1 MSGYCGYGGDM
12 TNAQYNLVTFGATS
26 QEARR
31 EQLVDMLK
39 NCPLPQQELLLN
51 LGLFLVPQTLSRIL
65 FIDFLYRKVL
75 EVQGVVMD
83 FGTRWGQ
90 NLCLFTSLRGIYEP
104 FNRLRKIVAFDSFE
118 GFPIVTAE
126 DGEGRMMS
134 PGSYAVSKGYE
145 EYLERLVTLCESES
159 PLDHVKKHEIVK
171 GDASIEVPAYMRHNP
186 ETIVALAYFD
196 FDLYKPTR
204 DCLLAIRDRLTRG
217 SVIAFDE
224 LNDHECPGET
234 LAVMEILGLG
244 NVALK
249 RFCHNSRTSYLVVDT
264 PMTCAPRTGRW
275 SQGEST

>member
-1 MSGYCGYGGDM
+1 M
-12 TNAQYNLVTFGATS
+12 TQTQYNFVTFGAPV
-26 QEARR
+26 QDARR
-31 EQLVDMLK
+31 MRLAEMLK
-39 NCPLPQQELLLN
+39 NCPLPPQELMMN

-65 FIDFLYRKVL
+65 FMDFLYKQVL
-75 EVQGVVMD
+75 DVQGVVMD

-118 GFPIVTAE
+118 GFPNVSVE

-134 PGSYAVSKGYE
+134 PGSYGVSNGYE
-145 EYLERLVTLCESES
+145 EYLSQLVALCEQES

-171 GDASIEVPAYMRHNP
+171 GDASLEVPAYMRRNP

-217 SVIAFDE
+217 SVIGFDE

-234 LAVMEILGLG
+234 LAVMETLGLG

-249 RFCHNSRTSYLVVDT
+249 RFRHNSRTSYLVLDSPIST
-264 PMTCAPRTGRW
+264 AHRNGRW
-275 SQGEST
+275 AQDGELE